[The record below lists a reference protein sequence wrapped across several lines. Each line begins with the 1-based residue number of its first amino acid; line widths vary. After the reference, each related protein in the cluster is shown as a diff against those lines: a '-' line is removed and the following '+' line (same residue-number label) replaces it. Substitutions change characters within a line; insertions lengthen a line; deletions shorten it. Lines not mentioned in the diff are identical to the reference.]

1 MLNLLLDFPITPLPL
16 CPNARGKNQ
25 VDCLHIRKESKIS
38 NSWSGGTCCNSKG
51 FPCSVHYHPLLDKQD
66 IVLVCSGTFRMVF
79 YWSMIPCL
87 ASSYSFPLHFLTKI
101 NLRERTK
108 QFYTLRKSRNS
119 GLCISEIPYSS
130 DSFKGQ
136 QIKYMKTKII
146 IIITNVS
153 ME

>member
-1 MLNLLLDFPITPLPL
+1 
-16 CPNARGKNQ
+16 
-25 VDCLHIRKESKIS
+25 
-38 NSWSGGTCCNSKG
+38 
-51 FPCSVHYHPLLDKQD
+51 
-66 IVLVCSGTFRMVF
+66 MVF

-130 DSFKGQ
+130 DSFRGQ
-136 QIKYMKTKII
+136 QIKYMKTKNNLYYHQCIHGI
-146 IIITNVS
+146 VLGYRSFNSIWLTLQQNPRPQSLFSSLKALWWLGDWLTKHGNFLRGFSGFLINLKTQLAI
-153 ME
+153 